1 MGPDHR
7 KTRLDVGHGGIG
19 SGLVEHHGTDAVL
32 GQEGGKPAHHANLA
46 QDLVGDDE
54 RLAIAMSLDIRCR
67 FLQAARPHQVDCG
80 NVELECRHDGL
91 RMVSH

>member
-19 SGLVEHHGTDAVL
+19 SGLVEHHGVDAVL
-32 GQEGGKPAHHANLA
+32 GQEGGEPAHHANLA

-80 NVELECRHDGL
+80 NV
-91 RMVSH
+91 

>member
-1 MGPDHR
+1 VALTLTFNLLLNGFQAGVYSRTKMH
-7 KTRLDVGHGGIG
+7 KTRFGAFFIFDGCFF
-19 SGLVEHHGTDAVL
+19 
-32 GQEGGKPAHHANLA
+32 
-46 QDLVGDDE
+46 QDSRRATGDDE

-91 RMVSH
+91 RMISH